1 MKRQLQSGAIPP
13 DPEITIKEGTENS
26 ELSPALHPVG
36 QDLRW
41 EAFSCMA
48 ANFPGNAM
56 DDEAAAERRPDVLCR
71 RRTKRWPAG
80 RRGYG

>member
-1 MKRQLQSGAIPP
+1 MKRQLQWAQSRLI
-13 DPEITIKEGTENS
+13 EKITFEEGTGTS
-26 ELSPALHPVG
+26 ELSPVLHPVG

-80 RRGYG
+80 RLGHG